1 MGRRGPPPKP
11 TALKLLAGNPGKR
24 AINRTEPK
32 PEPAKKGERRCPASL
47 PPTGK
52 RLWKSLVPELER
64 LQLLTRIDDATLEG
78 ACLNYAR
85 ALQARAIIAK
95 QGLTIVTDKGFVLPH
110 PAVGIER
117 NSWAA
122 WLRFAS
128 TFGLT
133 PASRSSIHIK
143 PPENPADRDDEF
155 LFGGAGTGTNGKR
168 GR

>member
-1 MGRRGPPPKP
+1 MTMGRPRKP
-11 TALKLLAGNPGKR
+11 TVLHVLHGTARTDRHGK
-24 AINRTEPK
+24 NEPK
-32 PEPAKKGERRCPASL
+32 PAPAQKGERRCPASL
-47 PPTGK
+47 PPAGK

-64 LQLLTRIDDATLEG
+64 LHLLTKIDDATLEG

-85 ALQARAIIAK
+85 ALQARTIIAK

-133 PASRSSIHIK
+133 PASRSSINIR
-143 PPENPADRDDEF
+143 PPEHPADRDGDF
-155 LFGGAGTGTNGKR
+155 LFGTGTHGKR